1 MKLKIYQINNDHDTR
16 GIHFVGYDSAISRDN
31 QIDPSIYKCV
41 FSGKMDCR
49 DLEDVFAALNTN
61 HPVGYN
67 GYSLSVSD
75 VIEIIGESE
84 VEKGA
89 YYCDNFGFKQLRDF
103 DTSKIEPIHG
113 HRMLVL
119 EPHKEPYEMIIPNGL
134 EPLQQAVGGYIE
146 CTYPFD
152 DNAFIIGNEE
162 AKLIGLE
169 GNRRI
174 GGSIYA
180 GNLLIAA
187 DDGCGGTQDL
197 TDAQID
203 KYTAQFKTPEEI
215 SPEEVQSDIGYT
227 ILGFC

>member
-1 MKLKIYQINNDHDTR
+1 MKLKVYQIDSNLDTH
-16 GIHFVGYDSAISRDN
+16 GLHFASYDSTLNREH

-41 FSGKMDCR
+41 FDGKMECK
-49 DLEDVFAALNTN
+49 DLEDVFVALNTE

-75 VIEIIGESE
+75 VIEVVGDSE
-84 VEKGA
+84 IENGA
-89 YYCDNFGFKQLRDF
+89 YYCDNFGFKQLKEF

-119 EPHKEPYEMIIPNGL
+119 EPHKKPYEMVIPDGL
-134 EPLQQAVGGYIE
+134 EPLQRAVGGYIE

-174 GGSIYA
+174 GESIYA

-197 TDAQID
+197 TDDQIE
-203 KYTAQFKTPEEI
+203 KYTAQFKTPDEI
-215 SPEEVQSDIGYT
+215 SQEEVQNDIGYT
-227 ILGFC
+227 IFGFC